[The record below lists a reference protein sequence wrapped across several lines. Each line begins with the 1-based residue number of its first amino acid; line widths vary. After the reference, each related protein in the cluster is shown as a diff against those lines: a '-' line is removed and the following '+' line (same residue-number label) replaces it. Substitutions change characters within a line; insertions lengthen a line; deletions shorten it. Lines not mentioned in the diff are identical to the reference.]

1 MNDTDLD
8 ARLSESAPA
17 ASPPL
22 GLAAHRDRIM
32 AEARA
37 RRSHRVCLG
46 VASAL
51 TSLAL
56 IGGGSMA
63 MAGNGGQTPWGWVA
77 DNVFS
82 IDRPD
87 GSFCFQGMRVM
98 FDGVSGDSDIGRDA
112 RDIVTSI
119 DLDSVDT
126 TAVEARIRADNA
138 STLGLDGKPS
148 PIHETDDRVR
158 LTALTSTVADTLFD
172 GLAERG
178 YSEAEI
184 ARVSLESRTTA
195 CD

>member
-22 GLAAHRDRIM
+22 GLAAHRGRIM

-37 RRSHRVCLG
+37 RRSHRARLG
-46 VASAL
+46 IASAAA
-51 TSLAL
+51 SLAL

-82 IDRPD
+82 TDRPD
-87 GSFCFQGMRVM
+87 GSFCFKGIRVM
-98 FDGVSGDSDIGRDA
+98 FDGVSGGSDIARDA

-119 DLDSVDT
+119 DLDSLDT
-126 TAVEARIRADNA
+126 TEAEARARADDA
-138 STLGLDGKPS
+138 AAVDLDGEPA
-148 PIHETDDRVR
+148 PIHDSEDQVR
-158 LTALTSTVADTLFD
+158 LRAIDSIVAHSLFD

-178 YSEAEI
+178 YSETEI
-184 ARVSLESRTTA
+184 AQVSLESRTTG
-195 CD
+195 CE